1 MKKLIFS
8 AAIILVSI
16 MACQAEGDTKSS
28 SNKEIATIQE
38 ELDLIKWYLKS
49 KGSSLASIKQQ
60 KMVAE
65 TAHEIPEGTSPVM
78 GAKDPKITIVE
89 FSDFQCPYCARATEQ
104 VQRIMTKY
112 PDQVRLVFK
121 HFPLSFHKQAPAAH
135 AASIAAHN
143 QGKFFE
149 FRNEL
154 APQYKSLTEASFI
167 AVAQKIG
174 LNMEQ
179 FKKDMA
185 LDPKADATIKADMAL
200 GSSVGVRGTPSFYI
214 NGKKHTKAM
223 SLGVIA
229 QMLNK

>member
-16 MACQAEGDTKSS
+16 MACQAEGDKKSS
-28 SNKEIATIQE
+28 SNGDVAKIQE
-38 ELDLIKWYLKS
+38 ELELIKWYLKS
-49 KGSSLASIKQQ
+49 KGASLASIKQQ
-60 KMVAE
+60 KMAEE
-65 TAHEIPEGTSPVM
+65 TAHVIPEGTSPVM

-104 VQRIMTKY
+104 VQRIMEKY
-112 PDQVRLVFK
+112 PEQVRLVFK
-121 HFPLSFHKQAPAAH
+121 HFPLSFHKKAPAAH
-135 AASIAAHN
+135 AASMAAHN

-149 FRNEL
+149 YRNAL
-154 APQYKSLTEASFI
+154 APQYKNLSEATFI
-167 AVAQKIG
+167 DVAKKIG

-179 FKKDMA
+179 FKKDMVLNA
-185 LDPKADATIKADMAL
+185 ASNAVIKADMAL